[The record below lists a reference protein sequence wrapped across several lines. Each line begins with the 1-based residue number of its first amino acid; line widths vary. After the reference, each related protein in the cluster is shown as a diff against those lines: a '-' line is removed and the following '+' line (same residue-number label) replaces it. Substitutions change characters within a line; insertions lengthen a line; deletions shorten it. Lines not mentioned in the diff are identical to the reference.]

1 MRCLINHFHPCA
13 RLNRRRI
20 NYLKQNVLP
29 DPIKDLIKYDA
40 FSVNQCLSEIT
51 LIVLDIETTGLDSEE
66 DLILSIGWVE
76 IIGNQVDLSTSQHMY
91 IDSDSQIK
99 PETAIINHITP
110 QMLSDGVSIHDAIQ
124 HFLSSAR
131 GKLLV
136 AHGSM
141 IEKNFL
147 NQYLH
152 SVFSINPPPLMW
164 LDTLTIEKRLSKT
177 ASSGEPI
184 DVTLS
189 ATRSRYGLPEYN
201 GHNALADAVA
211 TAELL
216 LAQLARVTPKGNS
229 TIGTMYRLSI

>member
-1 MRCLINHFHPCA
+1 MRCLVNYFHPCA
-13 RLNRRRI
+13 RLNRQRA
-20 NYLKQNVLP
+20 NYLQQNVLP
-29 DPIKDLIKYDA
+29 DPIKDLIKDDA
-40 FSVNQCLSEIT
+40 FSVDQYLSEIS

-91 IDSDSQIK
+91 IDSGSQIK
-99 PETAIINHITP
+99 PETAVINHITP
-110 QMLSDGVSIHDAIQ
+110 QMLLGGVSIHDAIQ
-124 HFLSSAR
+124 HFLSSAK

-152 SVFSINPPPLMW
+152 CVFSISPPPLMW
-164 LDTLTIEKRLSKT
+164 LDTLTIEKRLEKT
-177 ASSGEPI
+177 ANSGEPI

-216 LAQLARVTPKGNS
+216 LAQQARVTPKGNS